1 MLSYEHSSKVSSS
14 LVDGLIYKQGMDLFK
29 QICED
34 EDPDFKISSQIYYNM
49 LNSVLKEKKLFSMPG
64 PRRESLFIC
73 RHRHRG
79 VQNPE
84 LQPAERRGRHG
95 GRDASSL

>member
-64 PRRESLFIC
+64 SRRESLLIC
-73 RHRHRG
+73 RH
-79 VQNPE
+79 
-84 LQPAERRGRHG
+84 
-95 GRDASSL
+95 